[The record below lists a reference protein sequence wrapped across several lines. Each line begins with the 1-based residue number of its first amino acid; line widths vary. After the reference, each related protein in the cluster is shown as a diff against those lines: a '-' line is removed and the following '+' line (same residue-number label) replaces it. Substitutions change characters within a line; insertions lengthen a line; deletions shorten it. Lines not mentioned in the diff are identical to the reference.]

1 MSARS
6 KARKQSLD
14 LLYEADI
21 RGTVALEILESR
33 DIEEVGPEARPIR
46 EYTKELI
53 SGISEHS
60 RKIDE
65 LISTYAQGWDMD
77 RLPAVDRNIL
87 RLGIFELLWGRE
99 LTDSIIID
107 EALTLAKDLS
117 TEESPPDVFHSFFS
131 YKRETY
137 NGNLTNF
144 EFNNCKMLVDIGDI
158 KEGMEFKN
166 IIVSVE
172 IIPLPEFISEKME
185 NKNIENEMEPSIIY
199 YV

>member
-14 LLYEADI
+14 LLYESDI

-33 DIEEVGPEARPIR
+33 DIEEVGPDARPIR

-53 SGISEHS
+53 SGISEHR

-117 TEESPPDVFHSFFS
+117 TEESAGYIHGVLGRIAS
-131 YKRETY
+131 
-137 NGNLTNF
+137 
-144 EFNNCKMLVDIGDI
+144 I
-158 KEGMEFKN
+158 K
-166 IIVSVE
+166 
-172 IIPLPEFISEKME
+172 SEL
-185 NKNIENEMEPSIIY
+185 SL
-199 YV
+199 